1 MTRHNINIDDA
12 VWQIA
17 AGSGNASAYIEKA
30 VKERYLH
37 ELQDA
42 AATVVAALP
51 QSAVDDWTA
60 WGASIADGTAGGD
73 R

>member
-17 AGSGNASAYIEKA
+17 AASGNASDYIEKA

-37 ELQDA
+37 EIQDA
-42 AATVVAALP
+42 AAEVVAALP
-51 QSAVDDWTA
+51 PSAIEDWTA
-60 WGASIADGTAGGD
+60 WGAAIADDAAG
-73 R
+73 RER